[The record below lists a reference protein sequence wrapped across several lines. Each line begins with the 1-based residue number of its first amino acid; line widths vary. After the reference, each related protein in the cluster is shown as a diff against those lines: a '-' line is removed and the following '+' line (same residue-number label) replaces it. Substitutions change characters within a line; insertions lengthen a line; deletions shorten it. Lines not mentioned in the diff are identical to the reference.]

1 VRLQEIVPDA
11 KLVPEDEVTKMLE
24 EETPVTPLDM
34 APAMPAAHSTQKDDD
49 ADEEENRGKI
59 NGFLMKNSF
68 KI

>member
-1 VRLQEIVPDA
+1 LQEIVPDA

-34 APAMPAAHSTQKDDD
+34 APAMPAAHSTQKDD

-59 NGFLMKNSF
+59 IGSQIKNLY
-68 KI
+68 